1 MSLLNSKRNRDESS
15 NKSNTLIKD
24 NSLQFSQFKND
35 FSNINNENILDDNMS
50 NNNYDLF
57 QKIFNSVNSRKESIN
72 QNNIIMSPIFRS
84 SVFLGS
90 IQKNKNID
98 KMISNDNSKIV
109 LPKSKSSFLKNKVS
123 TNNKK
128 KSLFSPFSSF
138 KLEKKFNY
146 DGFVNNN
153 YEKLPLR
160 LDFGLYNFSDKKN
173 IFGQNSENKTNEE
186 NNTFDI
192 FGSKTKNFFANPILN
207 KSLSNNNTNSNNKK
221 NITNQLSIQKGDN
234 VLLSCNRNFLG
245 NNPINTSLFT
255 TININEKGTHSK
267 KNYTIK
273 SKNIMNKN
281 KDSPNVDVGKKP
293 FQTYNAKT
301 MKKNKYEIEQKLIN
315 EKIFHIEKIYNKKQY
330 KDAHE
335 KEEKEDEIN
344 LINRFKISL
353 KKIKQIYINS
363 CLKIYSYIFDKTS
376 FQESDLN
383 NDLFLSNV
391 IKKVSE
397 IIMLKKLNSSK
408 MNGILQVNDD
418 DKYRKHYFMF
428 TSDAKQFCLDL
439 INKKN
444 YPFDIVMK
452 MCKVPR
458 KSLRRWSYVGCQRK
472 KGCGRKTKN
481 PEMEEKLVNWYN
493 LETKKGISLTAKMIR
508 NKAME
513 LSLDKEFLASKG
525 WLEKFKRKFNINI
538 VSCKNKKFK
547 KYLKCE
553 ENKNIMNLKEEEDEN
568 NIDYEINIINEKKN
582 NNDDKSRILENKN
595 FQFVKDISNDL

>member
-24 NSLQFSQFKND
+24 NSLEFSQFKND

-173 IFGQNSENKTNEE
+173 MFGQNSENKTNEE

-221 NITNQLSIQKGDN
+221 NI
-234 VLLSCNRNFLG
+234 
-245 NNPINTSLFT
+245 
-255 TININEKGTHSK
+255 
-267 KNYTIK
+267 
-273 SKNIMNKN
+273 
-281 KDSPNVDVGKKP
+281 
-293 FQTYNAKT
+293 
-301 MKKNKYEIEQKLIN
+301 
-315 EKIFHIEKIYNKKQY
+315 
-330 KDAHE
+330 
-335 KEEKEDEIN
+335 
-344 LINRFKISL
+344 
-353 KKIKQIYINS
+353 KQI
-363 CLKIYSYIFDKTS
+363 KET
-376 FQESDLN
+376 
-383 NDLFLSNV
+383 
-391 IKKVSE
+391 
-397 IIMLKKLNSSK
+397 LKKLK
-408 MNGILQVNDD
+408 
-418 DKYRKHYFMF
+418 
-428 TSDAKQFCLDL
+428 
-439 INKKN
+439 
-444 YPFDIVMK
+444 
-452 MCKVPR
+452 
-458 KSLRRWSYVGCQRK
+458 
-472 KGCGRKTKN
+472 
-481 PEMEEKLVNWYN
+481 
-493 LETKKGISLTAKMIR
+493 
-508 NKAME
+508 E
-513 LSLDKEFLASKG
+513 LSCFEVNYCSIF
-525 WLEKFKRKFNINI
+525 FVRKQ
-538 VSCKNKKFK
+538 
-547 KYLKCE
+547 KYH
-553 ENKNIMNLKEEEDEN
+553 
-568 NIDYEINIINEKKN
+568 
-582 NNDDKSRILENKN
+582 ND
-595 FQFVKDISNDL
+595 